1 MSDYSFLHDSLAK
14 LWVIMAPRRQKR
26 PNIAHATEPAICPFC
41 VGQEG
46 QEEELYRI
54 GGEPNDAN
62 WQVRVL
68 ANKYPFAPYHE
79 VIIHSPDHHK
89 NIDELPIENVQLLL
103 QAYKAR
109 FLAHQGQGNVY
120 IFNNHG
126 IEGGE
131 SLPHPH
137 TQLVVIPQDVSTQI
151 PALEAIPD
159 MRYDTDF
166 FSIFCPDVLQWP
178 DEVWIAPRKSGE
190 GSMTLSG
197 VEGFGSITEAELSDF
212 AVALQRVIQL
222 MDLRHGH
229 EFPFN
234 FYISP
239 EKNWYL
245 RLIPRLKR
253 LGGFELGTNVF
264 VNTQDPKETI
274 AFIKEHFANPD
285 VEKIQRENR
294 ATYATEV

>member
-1 MSDYSFLHDSLAK
+1 MPDYQFLHDSLSK
-14 LWVIMAPRRQKR
+14 LWVVMAPRRQKR

-46 QEEELYRI
+46 NEEELYRI
-54 GGEPNDAN
+54 GGEPGDTN

-68 ANKYPFAPYHE
+68 RNKYPFAPHHE

-89 NIDELPIENVQLLL
+89 NIDELPVENVQLLL
-103 QAYKAR
+103 EAYKAR
-109 FLAHQGQGNVY
+109 FLAHEHEGKVF

-137 TQLVVIPQDVSTQI
+137 TQLVVIPEAVATQI
-151 PALEAIPD
+151 PVLEPIPELHQD
-159 MRYDTDF
+159 NDF
-166 FSIFCPDVLQWP
+166 FTVFCPTVLQWP
-178 DEVWIAPRKSGE
+178 DEVWIAPKRQG
-190 GSMTLSG
+190 G
-197 VEGFGSITEAELSDF
+197 GFGSLTEAEISDL
-212 AVALQRVIQL
+212 ALVFQRVIQL
-222 MDLRHGH
+222 MDMRHGH

-239 EKNWYL
+239 EKNWYI
-245 RLIPRLKR
+245 RLVPRLKR
-253 LGGFELGTNVF
+253 LGGFEIGTGVF
-264 VNTQDPKETI
+264 VNTQDPAETI
-274 AFIKEHFANPD
+274 AFIKEHFENPD
-285 VEKIQRENR
+285 VAKIQGENR